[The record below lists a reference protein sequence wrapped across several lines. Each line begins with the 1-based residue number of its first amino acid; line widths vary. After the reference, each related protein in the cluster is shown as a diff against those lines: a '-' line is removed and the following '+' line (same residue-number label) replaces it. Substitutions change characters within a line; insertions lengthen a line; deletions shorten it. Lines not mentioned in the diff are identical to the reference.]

1 MTQWRRCMQRRGVMM
16 VAADPLWSYEITFGP
31 RPRSVAAV
39 RRFVQGHLDFHQLPM
54 LVDDI
59 SLVAT
64 ELATNALNHCG
75 TPFAV
80 TLTAF
85 ADHIILAVRDGSASW
100 PIRVHAQPDA
110 AAGRGMAIVDVVS
123 RDWGVVL
130 ERGVGKTVW
139 AAFDVG

>member
-1 MTQWRRCMQRRGVMM
+1 MHWRLPYRRCLQRRGVMM
-16 VAADPLWSYEITFGP
+16 VAADPLWS
-31 RPRSVAAV
+31 
-39 RRFVQGHLDFHQLPM
+39 
-54 LVDDI
+54 DI
-59 SLVAT
+59 SLVAS

-75 TPFAV
+75 TPFTV

-85 ADHIILAVRDGSASW
+85 ADHIILAVRDGSAGW
-100 PIRVHAQPDA
+100 PIRLHAQPDA

>member
-1 MTQWRRCMQRRGVMM
+1 
-16 VAADPLWSYEITFGP
+16 VAPVHG
-31 RPRSVAAV
+31 
-39 RRFVQGHLDFHQLPM
+39 
-54 LVDDI
+54 
-59 SLVAT
+59 
-64 ELATNALNHCG
+64 ELATNTLNHCG
-75 TPFAV
+75 TPFTVA
-80 TLTAF
+80 LTAF
-85 ADHIILAVRDGSASW
+85 ADHIIVAVSDGSASW